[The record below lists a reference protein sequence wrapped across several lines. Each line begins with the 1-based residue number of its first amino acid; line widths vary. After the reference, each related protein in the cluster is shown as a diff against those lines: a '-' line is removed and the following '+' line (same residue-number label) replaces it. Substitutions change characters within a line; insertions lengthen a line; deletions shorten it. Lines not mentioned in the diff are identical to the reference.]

1 MDTNY
6 SEIEKSIIYLQEE
19 RDKLLNDIT
28 ELEKQINEKKQEYQ
42 NEIKKLEIIN
52 NNLQNEINY
61 MKQYRDRIKDE
72 YKKWNNK
79 SLDIEII

>member
-42 NEIKKLEIIN
+42 NEIKNLEIIN

-72 YKKWNNK
+72 YQN
-79 SLDIEII
+79 IY

>member
-6 SEIEKSIIYLQEE
+6 SEIEKSIINLQEE

-42 NEIKKLEIIN
+42 NEIKNLEIIN

-72 YKKWNNK
+72 YQN
-79 SLDIEII
+79 IY